1 VTILSNPVQELA
13 LAQPVKFLAFA
24 SAHYPSIYANGAGSV
39 AASRYVLKTQI
50 NGVDVGEF
58 RSLPAYVDAAH
69 YYNTPFGYMHNN
81 QVANVAIISYC
92 LDTSKLQPTGTLN
105 FSRLDT
111 FRLVTDPQLPSGMLG
126 LTDRSNTSPYLY
138 AVNYNVL
145 RIQNGLGG
153 LLYAN

>member
-1 VTILSNPVQELA
+1 
-13 LAQPVKFLAFA
+13 
-24 SAHYPSIYANGAGSV
+24 
-39 AASRYVLKTQI
+39 
-50 NGVDVGEF
+50 
-58 RSLPAYVDAAH
+58 
-69 YYNTPFGYMHNN
+69 
-81 QVANVAIISYC
+81 VAIISYC